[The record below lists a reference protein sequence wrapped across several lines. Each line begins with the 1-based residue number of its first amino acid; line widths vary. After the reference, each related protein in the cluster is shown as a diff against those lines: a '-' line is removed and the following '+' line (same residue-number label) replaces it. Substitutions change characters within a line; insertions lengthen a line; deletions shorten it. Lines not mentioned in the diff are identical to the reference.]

1 MWVVMKEGDGDHV
14 SGPLEQPG
22 KENAMKKRTPLSF
35 TVNGEEVDLYISPS
49 RTLLEVLREELELTG
64 TKEGCGEGVCGS
76 CTVLCGGVLVRS
88 CLTLAMEV
96 EGLEITT
103 VEGLGEQGKPDPIQQ
118 SFIDQGAVQCGFCTP
133 GMLMSVK
140 GLLKRNPAPDE
151 EEIRRGIS
159 GNICRCTGYAKIV
172 EAVVAVTTGSGQNNT
187 EG

>member
-1 MWVVMKEGDGDHV
+1 VIVKEGAGESV
-14 SGPLEQPG
+14 TGPMAKRG
-22 KENAMKKRTPLSF
+22 IKRFMKKKIPLSF
-35 TVNGEEVDLYISPS
+35 TVNGEEVELYISPN

-76 CTVLCGGVLVRS
+76 CTVLCDGVPVRS

-96 EGLEITT
+96 DRHDITT
-103 VEGLGEQGKPDPIQQ
+103 VEGLGEQGEPDPLQQ
-118 SFIDQGAVQCGFCTP
+118 SFIDHGAVQCGFCTP

-140 GLLKRNPAPDE
+140 GLLKKNPAPGE

-159 GNICRCTGYAKIV
+159 GNICRCTGYTKIV
-172 EAVVAVTTGSGQNNT
+172 EAVTAVTTGSNRKNH